1 MFNNP
6 FSFEGR
12 IRRSEYGISFIL
24 FVVARV
30 VVTLI
35 LTSAGNGIIMLSS
48 IPLLWFL
55 WAQGAKRCHD
65 LGNSGWFQ
73 IIPFYGLWMIFQ
85 DGVLGVNQY
94 GENPKD
100 NQNNTSNSYTQ
111 PINQSQSTN
120 TSNNSGYPG
129 QYGGGHNATGQNQ
142 NNQNNIAAKN
152 SDGYQN
158 GSLYK

>member
-1 MFNNP
+1 ME
-6 FSFEGR
+6 SFCCHQ
-12 IRRSEYGISFIL
+12 YL
-24 FVVARV
+24 
-30 VVTLI
+30 
-35 LTSAGNGIIMLSS
+35 
-48 IPLLWFL
+48 
-55 WAQGAKRCHD
+55 KRCHD

-85 DGVLGVNQY
+85 DGVSGVNQY

-100 NQNNTSNSYTQ
+100 VQNNTSNSYTQ
-111 PINQSQSTN
+111 PINQSHSTN

-142 NNQNNIAAKN
+142 NNQNNIDSKN

>member
-24 FVVARV
+24 FVVARIV
-30 VVTLI
+30 ITLI
-35 LTSAGNGIIMLSS
+35 LSSAGNGVILLSS

-85 DGVLGVNQY
+85 DGASGVNQY

-100 NQNNTSNSYTQ
+100 VQNNTSNSYTQ
-111 PINQSQSTN
+111 PINQNHSTN

-142 NNQNNIAAKN
+142 NNQNNIDSKN

>member
-24 FVVARV
+24 FVFTRV
-30 VVTLI
+30 VITLI
-35 LTSAGNGIIMLSS
+35 LSSAGNGIILLSS

-85 DGVLGVNQY
+85 DGVSGVNQY

-100 NQNNTSNSYTQ
+100 DQNNSNNTFTQ
-111 PINQSQSTN
+111 PIKQNQSTN
-120 TSNNSGYPG
+120 TITNSGYPG

-142 NNQNNIAAKN
+142 NNQNNIDSKN